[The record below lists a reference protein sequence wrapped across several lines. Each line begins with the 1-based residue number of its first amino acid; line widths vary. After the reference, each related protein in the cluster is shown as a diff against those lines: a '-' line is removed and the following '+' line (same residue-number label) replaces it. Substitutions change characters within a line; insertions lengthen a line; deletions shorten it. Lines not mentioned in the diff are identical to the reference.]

1 MYRIKTSLILSKRY
15 LQIYLI
21 ISIQRVNAK
30 NIKNS
35 EKLSFLF
42 FLQLLCDMIYLRL
55 NARISKLLNKLV
67 LAHYNAPYVR

>member
-30 NIKNS
+30 DIKNG
-35 EKLSFLF
+35 EKL
-42 FLQLLCDMIYLRL
+42 
-55 NARISKLLNKLV
+55 
-67 LAHYNAPYVR
+67 